1 MTMKNMKY
9 LILSATALF
18 ALAACQRNEV
28 YTPAEKEEGAHFYF
42 SSAEMTVAV
51 DDSHVEP
58 FIELFRTDADPVSK
72 VISVNDT
79 SGIFFSDKTAKF
91 DFPAKIHKTKLYFSV
106 VRDKLEIGTKYAIG
120 FKIPSDASAY
130 GQDSLTVIVDY
141 PEPWTVIGNA
151 VIVDKWLEISN
162 DPRDRET
169 GVDATIVM
177 EQNALYP
184 NRFRMQDPWG
194 TLWAAKGYSNDNA
207 DPTDEYVYLTLLQP
221 GDKVGSVSITISDPT
236 LVYYDDI
243 CTGYYDAGNGGTH
256 LYCHPSGFKSTPAE
270 TDWTHN
276 CVVEWQEADEKGNK
290 LPAIVQIAPFP
301 YMEGIGGW
309 NKSQEDGL
317 IQIIFPGV
325 DLSDFNI
332 SLDFEGVLV
341 NKKENSAFVNLGFDG
356 ADVAKVAL
364 VVIPGDDPEDAF
376 ALIKAENE
384 NVVVVEEEGYV
395 KVPVPAGSEPG
406 KYSVVAVPLDEEGPV
421 VDFAKLIVFVYGD
434 VSPLKLEYSVDD
446 LLEEP
451 ITKEKLFGTTW
462 AAISTEEGD
471 PIDREY
477 LGSVTFEEAD
487 DVAAGSDRIIA
498 HGFSYGGGEYYGFND
513 ALYMEWYKGSI
524 YTLANK
530 KVGSAYGFDIIPV
543 CLTDDGEI
551 YDEESDYLMVGGY
564 VEEGVIALV
573 SAEEENFVQLW
584 FGAFKDGE
592 LVDWFTSMKYI
603 LLVDPKI
610 VDITDFIPS
619 DPAPAPAKAIQKKY
633 NLKKVLHSLNH
644 RVVASKGQK
653 TGEKLHKAEVV
664 YSGNAVSGINR
675 GPVSPLF
682 K

>member
-1 MTMKNMKY
+1 MVMKNIKY
-9 LILSATALF
+9 LIFSAAALL
-18 ALAACQRNEV
+18 ALASCRRDEV
-28 YTPAEKEEGAHFYF
+28 YNPAEKEEGSRFYF
-42 SSAEMTVAV
+42 SAAEMTVKV
-51 DDSHVEP
+51 DDSHLEP
-58 FIELFRTDADPVSK
+58 FIELYRTDAAEVSK
-72 VISVNDT
+72 VIAVNDT
-79 SGIFFSDKTAKF
+79 SGIFFSSNSAKL
-91 DFPAKIHKTKLYFSV
+91 DFPVKVNKSKLTFSV
-106 VRDKLEIGTKYAIG
+106 VRDQLEIGRKYAIG
-120 FKIPSDASAY
+120 FKIPSETTAY
-130 GQDSLTVIVDY
+130 GLDSLTVIIDY

-151 VIVDKWLEISN
+151 IIIDNWLEITN
-162 DPRDRET
+162 DPRDKES
-169 GVDATIVM
+169 VEATIEM
-177 EQNALYP
+177 EQNAIYP
-184 NRFRMQDPWG
+184 NRFRLKDPWG
-194 TLWAAKGYSNDNA
+194 ALWEAAKYADENA
-207 DPTDEYVYLTLLQP
+207 ESTDEYVYITLLQP
-221 GDKVGSVSITISDPT
+221 GNLVGDVPITISDPT

-256 LYCHPSGFKSTPAE
+256 YYCHPSGFKSTPAE

-276 CVVEWQEADEKGNK
+276 CVVEWQEADEKGNRI
-290 LPAIVQIAPFP
+290 PAIVQIAPFP
-301 YMEGIGGW
+301 YMFGVGGW

-341 NKKENSAFVNLGFDG
+341 NKKENSAYVNLSFEG

-376 ALIKAENE
+376 ALVEAENE
-384 NVVVVEEEGYV
+384 NVVIVEEQGFV
-395 KVPVPAGSEPG
+395 KVPIPAGSEPG

-421 VDFAKLIVFVYGD
+421 VDFAKVIVFVYGD
-434 VSPLKLEYSVDD
+434 VSPLKLEYSIDD
-446 LLEEP
+446 LLDEP

-471 PIDREY
+471 PIDREF

-487 DVAAGSDRIIA
+487 DVAEDSDRIIA
-498 HGFSYGGGEYYGFND
+498 HGFSYGAGEYYGFND
-513 ALYMEWYKGSI
+513 ALYMEWYKGSL
-524 YTLANK
+524 YTLANEK
-530 KVGSAYGFDIIPV
+530 IGSAYGFDIIPV

-592 LVDWFTSMKYI
+592 LVDWFSSMKYI
-603 LLVDPKI
+603 LLVDPNI

-664 YSGNAVSGINR
+664 YSGNAVSGRNR